1 MFDLNAARHVALVNV
16 AIYDATV
23 AAWDSK
29 YAYSR
34 RRPSEL
40 DPSLSTVLP
49 KPQSPSYP
57 SEHAV
62 TAGAASATLAYLFPD
77 EAKRFTDQA
86 EEAARWRLLTGV
98 EYKSDVR
105 AGLELGRAVA
115 AQVIERARA
124 DGSM

>member
-1 MFDLNAARHVALVNV
+1 M
-16 AIYDATV
+16 
-23 AAWDSK
+23 
-29 YAYSR
+29 
-34 RRPSEL
+34 
-40 DPSLSTVLP
+40 
-49 KPQSPSYP
+49 
-57 SEHAV
+57 

-98 EYKSDVR
+98 EYQSDVR